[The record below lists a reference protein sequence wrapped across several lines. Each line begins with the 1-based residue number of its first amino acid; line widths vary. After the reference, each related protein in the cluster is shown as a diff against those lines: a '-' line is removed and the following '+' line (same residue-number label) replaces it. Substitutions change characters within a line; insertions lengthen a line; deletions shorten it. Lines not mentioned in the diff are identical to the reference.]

1 MTNEKLK
8 LGKHNIVIG
17 SKYYSTEKDHKQ
29 AIKDIE
35 RVLRILASDSVPEIV
50 MALAKYRKEFA
61 KGEDKCRAQLEE
73 FAQNRYGVEV
83 SDND

>member
-1 MTNEKLK
+1 MDNEKLK

-35 RVLRILASDSVPEIV
+35 RVLRILAAESVSEIV
-50 MALAKYRKEFA
+50 MALAPYRKEWA

-73 FAQNRYGVEV
+73 FAKNKYGTYEE
-83 SDND
+83 